1 MYYSR
6 YSQIA
11 LKIIQMKRNKRLKEL
26 KQSSAAAKVK
36 WGTSPKAARKI
47 KNQQRKKLRLANKE
61 INEEDE

>member
-1 MYYSR
+1 
-6 YSQIA
+6 
-11 LKIIQMKRNKRLKEL
+11 MKRNKRLKEL